1 MQKIIVN
8 VNKNE
13 TQIAI
18 IEDDKL
24 VELYVENPDEMI
36 AGNIYTGII
45 KNKLKSMESFF
56 VDIGQQKKGF
66 LVVEKDT
73 KIKNKSGDTILVQ
86 VKKEETDEKGAYLT
100 QDISINGKYMVL
112 LPQAKEVMF
121 SKKITS
127 ELKKNEVLELVNRI
141 NTKKFGVIVRNDV
154 LSIGIEEIEKEYI
167 SLVEK
172 WDKIYSNFQYMK
184 PPKVVYKQ
192 DIEEF
197 IFNNMVCKETIK
209 VVIND
214 EKVYT
219 DLIKYS
225 SIYDK
230 KFGQK
235 VELYE
240 DDRLDIFDMYKV
252 NTQIEKAL
260 GSRVWLKSG
269 AELVFDKTEA
279 MAVID
284 VDTSKF
290 VGKKDKEQTI
300 YKTNIEAAHEIAR
313 QIRIRNISG
322 IIIVDF
328 INMKDNKDKE
338 EVLKILKEETG
349 KDRIKTVILGITKLG
364 LVEITRQKM
373 RKSLDEIYKRDCPA
387 CKGKGQL
394 RKRESSY

>member
-56 VDIGQQKKGF
+56 IDIGQQKNGF
-66 LVVEKDT
+66 LVIEKDI
-73 KIKNKSGDTILVQ
+73 KLKNKSGDTILVQ

-100 QDISINGKYMVL
+100 QDISINGKYIVL
-112 LPQAKEVMF
+112 LPQGKEVMF
-121 SKKITS
+121 SKKIVS
-127 ELKKNEVLELVNRI
+127 ESKKNELLKLI
-141 NTKKFGVIVRNDV
+141 NKINSRKFGVIVRKDT
-154 LSIGIEEIEKEYI
+154 LGTGTEQIEKEYY

-172 WDKIYSNFQYMK
+172 WDKIYSNYQYMK
-184 PPKVVYKQ
+184 PPKMIYKQ

-197 IFNNMVCKETIK
+197 IFNNMVNRETMKII
-209 VVIND
+209 IND
-214 EKVYT
+214 EKVYNGI
-219 DLIKYS
+219 LKYA

-230 KFGQK
+230 DFVKK

-240 DDRLDIFDMYKV
+240 DDRLDMFDLYKV
-252 NTQIEKAL
+252 NAQIERAL
-260 GSRVWLKSG
+260 GNRVWLKSG

-279 MAVID
+279 MTVID

-300 YKTNIEAAHEIAR
+300 YKTNIEAALEIAR
-313 QIRIRNISG
+313 QIRIRNVSG

-328 INMKDNKDKE
+328 INMKSESDKE
-338 EVLKILKEETG
+338 EILKILKEETN
-349 KDRIKTVILGITKLG
+349 KDRTKTVIVGITKLG
-364 LVEITRQKM
+364 LVEITRQKT
-373 RKSLDEIYKRDCPA
+373 RKSLDEIYKHDCPK
-387 CKGKGQL
+387 CRGKGKVL
-394 RKRESSY
+394 KR